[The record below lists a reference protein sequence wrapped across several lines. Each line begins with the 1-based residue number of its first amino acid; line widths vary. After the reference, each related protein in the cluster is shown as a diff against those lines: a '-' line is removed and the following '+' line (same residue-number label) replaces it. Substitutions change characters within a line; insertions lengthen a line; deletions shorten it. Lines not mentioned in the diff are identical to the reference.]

1 MPCTRRMVKIVSNF
15 SSHSVKIRSTELFE
29 CQYATQPLHKF
40 HYQQPPKPLPLC
52 LTIMGH
58 SENLILLDAAILPF
72 IDEEIG
78 ANLYPKGDIFI
89 PESATGPNGGKRK
102 GP

>member
-1 MPCTRRMVKIVSNF
+1 
-15 SSHSVKIRSTELFE
+15 
-29 CQYATQPLHKF
+29 
-40 HYQQPPKPLPLC
+40 
-52 LTIMGH
+52 MGH